1 MVRPPAQEN
10 PLTLRRLQERL
21 GDQLLTILTIMLG
34 LWLFVVEPLRADAL
48 IGSEIIGFVLALA
61 ITTILLVL
69 SNSSKVAALML
80 LAIGLSVTAG
90 LLRFRHSSALDV
102 YLNAGAWLLVGLVL
116 IWVVGKAV
124 FAPGRITYHRIMGA
138 ILLYLAIGLT
148 FVSLFTFL
156 GLLVPDALAGLS
168 VKDSPAFT
176 STMIYFVFGTLT
188 GAGSGDIAPA
198 HPMARSLTVVVAMI
212 GQLYPATLLARLVTL
227 EIEGEATRG

>member
-168 VKDSPAFT
+168 VKDSPTFT

-188 GAGSGDIAPA
+188 GARSGDIAPA